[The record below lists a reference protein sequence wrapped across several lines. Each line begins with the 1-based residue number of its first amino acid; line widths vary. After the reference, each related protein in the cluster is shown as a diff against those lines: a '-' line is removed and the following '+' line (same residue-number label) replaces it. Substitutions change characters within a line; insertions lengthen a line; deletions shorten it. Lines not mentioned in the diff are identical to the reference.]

1 MKRSHLNTYTI
12 PFSASTK
19 PRSALVCLL
28 FSCIMSCLINCAIS
42 FPSLAQTQKLKGTP
56 GSFSVTPA
64 ELTYYALERDTLTT
78 IAKQFTEKSSNW
90 DLIGKRNKISNDRT
104 IPVGSGIIIPT
115 ELLAE
120 EASTAKV
127 FALAGKVK
135 EIKKNGVETE
145 LEIGAIVNEGS
156 QIITSKNSF
165 ATLVLVDDSRVS
177 VPSNS
182 QINFSKL
189 RVTKF
194 TKSPRTEIKLV
205 QGKVESKVTP
215 LSQNRGR
222 YEVTS
227 PLAIAGVRGTH
238 FRVGINDNGIGSEV
252 LEGGVAVGK
261 TETPNAILLP
271 AGQGNV
277 VSATSVGK
285 AIELL
290 PAPSLLDGFQLQERP
305 TLQFAVTPISNAI
318 AYRAQ
323 ISTDAQAQN
332 VVSELLSKEA
342 RFKFENLNDSA
353 YFIRVTAIDANNL
366 EGIPAILSFV
376 LKARPEPP
384 FLLQPKHK
392 VRSETVTFKWTE
404 TNIAKYYRLQVAS
417 DSQFKNIVLDQNK
430 ISEVELSTS
439 QLGLGQY
446 FWRVATIIEK
456 NAQPDQG
463 PFSTAQAFNIV
474 APQSMSPVNDTG
486 ENMMNFSWPAEPGQ
500 SFLVQIAEDSQFK
513 KIYFSKDLDV
523 ANVSIPRPEVG
534 VYYIRVRATDA
545 DRFIGNF
552 SPTQKFEIRMRW
564 TTGSGEPLNS
574 SAGTVR
580 PIN

>member
-1 MKRSHLNTYTI
+1 MKQYGSNCLSVLAN
-12 PFSASTK
+12 PK
-19 PRSALVCLL
+19 SALICFLL
-28 FSCIMSCLINCAIS
+28 SCAIGVVS
-42 FPSLAQTQKLKGTP
+42 APSLAQKLKGNP
-56 GSFSVTPA
+56 GTFSVTPA
-64 ELTYYALERDTLTT
+64 EVTYYALERDTLTS
-78 IAKQFTEKSSNW
+78 IAKQFTDKPSNW
-90 DLIGKRNKISNDRT
+90 DLIGKRNKIGNDRT
-104 IPVGSGIIIPT
+104 IPVGSGIIIPA

-120 EASTAKV
+120 EISSAKV
-127 FALAGKVK
+127 YAMAGKVL
-135 EIKKNGVETE
+135 EIKKNGLESE
-145 LEIGAIVNEGS
+145 LEVGSIVTEGS
-156 QIITSKNSF
+156 QIVTGKNSF

-182 QINFSKL
+182 QINLAKL
-189 RVTKF
+189 RVTKY

-215 LSQNRGR
+215 LSQNKGR

-238 FRVGINDNGIGSEV
+238 FRVGINDNGIGNEV

-261 TETPNAILLP
+261 KETPNAILLP

-290 PAPSLLDGFQLQERP
+290 PTPSLVDGYQLQERP
-305 TLQFAVTPISNAI
+305 TLQFTLNPVSNAV

-332 VVSELLSKEA
+332 IVSESLNKEA
-342 RFKFENLNDSA
+342 RFKFDNLIDGA
-353 YFIRVTAIDANNL
+353 YFIRVTALDANNL
-366 EGIPAILSFV
+366 EGVPAIQAFV

-392 VRSETVTFKWTE
+392 VRAESVTFKWTE
-404 TNIAKYYRLQVAS
+404 TNIAKSYRLQVAS
-417 DSQFKNIVLDQNK
+417 DLQFKNIVLDQDK
-430 ISEVELSTS
+430 IKGVELSTS

-446 FWRVATIIEK
+446 FWRVATVIEK
-456 NAQPDQG
+456 DAAPDQG
-463 PFSTAQAFNIV
+463 PFSSAQAFSV
-474 APQSMSPVNDTG
+474 LAPQGMNTVNDTG
-486 ENMMNFSWPAEPGQ
+486 ENNMNFSWPAEPGQ
-500 SFLVQIAEDSQFK
+500 SFLVQIARDPDFK

-523 ANVSIPRPEVG
+523 ASLTIPRPENG

-552 SPTQKFEIRMRW
+552 SPAQKFEIRLRW
-564 TTGSGEPLNS
+564 TTGNGEPLNS
-574 SAGTVR
+574 SGGAVR
-580 PIN
+580 PVN